1 MLTRWG
7 IPVGLFLLALAVRL
21 PALGQFLTP
30 DEFLWVDRS
39 RNFLAGLLNT
49 AYVCES
55 PTNHT
60 GLERAVG
67 LACTLRTG
75 HPGVTTMW
83 TGSMGIFLHYL
94 ANGAPGPLFDYVL
107 AVQTNPLDPSLIVPT
122 RLPTVVLTSLWV
134 VAAYWLDSCVKL
146 KRALQAL
153 ETVLKQFKNG
163 PGSNTPLQDP
173 FPLTRDEFQEL
184 QGGLYGLPC
193 RDPGHQQRRLFA
205 LWLSPRSRQP
215 LPDL

>member
-1 MLTRWG
+1 LNHQQLRSFSMGVVPTRWG

-39 RNFLAGLLNT
+39 RNFLAGLLNS

-55 PTNHT
+55 PANHT
-60 GLERAVG
+60 GFEQAVG

-83 TGSMGIFLHYL
+83 TGSFGILLRYL
-94 ANGAPGPLFDYVL
+94 ADQAPAPLFDY
-107 AVQTNPLDPSLIVPT
+107 AVSIQTNPLDPRLIAPM

-134 VAAYWLDSCVKL
+134 AIMYWLVWRLFGDWRV
-146 KRALQAL
+146 ALAAGLLLAL
-153 ETVLKQFKNG
+153 
-163 PGSNTPLQDP
+163 DP
-173 FPLTRDEFQEL
+173 FHAAFSRVIHHD
-184 QGGLYGLPC
+184 
-193 RDPGHQQRRLFA
+193 A
-205 LWLSPRSRQP
+205 LSTSTGRGEDHGAGWWHPAC
-215 LPDL
+215 